1 MSDVFKRFLKL
12 ESASGIILILA
23 ALLAMGLA
31 NSALAQHYQSFLN
44 TEVQVRI
51 AALDINKPL
60 LLWINDGFMAIFF
73 LLVGLEV
80 KREMLEG
87 ALSSRVQA
95 TFPAIA
101 AVGGMLAPALI
112 YSLFNYGDEA
122 TRAGW
127 AIPAATDIA
136 FALGVMA
143 LLGKRV
149 PTSLKVFLLA
159 LAIMDDLGVIII
171 IALFYTQQ
179 LSLTA
184 LAIGVVA
191 TLTLL
196 WMNRR
201 GEDRIGLYMLVGLVL
216 WVAVLKSGVHATLA
230 GVVVGFMIPLNGK
243 RYASPLKHLEHVLH
257 PWSAFLIL
265 PLFAFANAGVSLE
278 GIYLSALLNPLPMG
292 IILGLFVGKPL
303 GIFTISWLAVK
314 TGVAQLPQG
323 VNFRQ
328 IFAVSILCGI
338 GFTMSM
344 FIASLAFEHGGLDY
358 GSYSRLG
365 ILAGSTLAAV
375 TGYIALRMALPNR
388 AANQSTEGL

>member
-23 ALLAMGLA
+23 ALVAIGLA

-112 YSLFNYGDEA
+112 YSFFNYGDEA

-159 LAIMDDLGVIII
+159 LAIMDDLGVIVI

-179 LSLTA
+179 LSLSA
-184 LAIGVVA
+184 LAIGVAA

-230 GVVVGFMIPLNGK
+230 GVIVGFMIPLNGK

-278 GIYLSALLNPLPMG
+278 GISLSALLSPLPMG

-314 TGVAQLPQG
+314 LGVAQLPKG
-323 VNFRQ
+323 VNFKQ

-344 FIASLAFEHGGLDY
+344 FIASLAFEHGGVDY

-375 TGYIALRMALPNR
+375 AGYIALRISLPR
-388 AANQSTEGL
+388 EEANQSTEGL

>member
-23 ALLAMGLA
+23 ALLAIGLA
-31 NSALAQHYQSFLN
+31 NSALAEHYQSFLN
-44 TEVQVRI
+44 TQVQVRI

-112 YSLFNYGDEA
+112 YAFFNYEDEV
-122 TRAGW
+122 TRSGW

-184 LAIGVVA
+184 LAVGIVA

-230 GVVVGFMIPLNGK
+230 GVIVGFMIPISGK
-243 RYASPLKHLEHVLH
+243 RYASPLKHLEHALH
-257 PWSAFLIL
+257 PWSAYLIL
-265 PLFAFANAGVSLE
+265 PLFAFANAGVSLD
-278 GIYLSALLNPLPMG
+278 GIQLSDLLSPVPMG
-292 IILGLFVGKPL
+292 IILGLFIGKPL
-303 GIFTISWLAVK
+303 GIFTISWLSVK
-314 TGVAQLPQG
+314 LGIAQLPSG
-323 VNFRQ
+323 VNFKQ

-365 ILAGSTLAAV
+365 ILVGSTLAAV
-375 TGYIALRMALPNR
+375 IGFIALRISLPNR
-388 AANQSTEGL
+388 EANQSTEGL

>member
-1 MSDVFKRFLKL
+1 M
-12 ESASGIILILA
+12 A
-23 ALLAMGLA
+23 AMLAMILA
-31 NSALAQHYQSFLN
+31 NSGLAGSYQAFLD
-44 TEVQVRI
+44 TQVQVRI

-60 LLWINDGFMAIFF
+60 LLWINDGFMAVFF

-112 YSLFNYGDEA
+112 YAFFNYSDEVA
-122 TRAGW
+122 RAGW

-149 PTSLKVFLLA
+149 PVSLKVFLLA

-184 LAIGVVA
+184 LAIGILA

-201 GEDRIGLYMLVGLVL
+201 GEDRISLYMLVGLVL

-230 GVVVGFMIPLNGK
+230 GVIVGFMIPLNGK
-243 RYASPLKHLEHVLH
+243 RYVSPLKQLEHALH
-257 PWSAFLIL
+257 PWSAYLIL

-278 GIYLSALLNPLPMG
+278 GIGLSALLSPVPLG
-292 IILGLFVGKPL
+292 IMLGLFIGKPL
-303 GIFTISWLAVK
+303 GVFTISWLAVK
-314 TGVAQLPQG
+314 LGIAQLPNG
-323 VNFRQ
+323 VNFKQ

-344 FIASLAFEHGGLDY
+344 FIASLAFEHGVLDY

-365 ILAGSTLAAV
+365 ILVGSTLAAIV
-375 TGYIALRMALPNR
+375 GYLALRMALPNR
-388 AANQSTEGL
+388 EADQSTEGL